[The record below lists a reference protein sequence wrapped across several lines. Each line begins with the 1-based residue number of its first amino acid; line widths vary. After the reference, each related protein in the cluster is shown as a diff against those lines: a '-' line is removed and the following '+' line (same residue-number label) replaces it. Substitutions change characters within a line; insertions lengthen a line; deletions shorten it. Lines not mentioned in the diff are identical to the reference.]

1 MQGRR
6 TDPPVS
12 VPTATGASPAATATP
27 EPLDEPPGVRW
38 TRRSQGFH
46 GVPSSALVPYPPI
59 ANSTVWVLPS
69 TIMPA
74 STRRRARVAV
84 TGETRPAHGFD
95 PPVVTRPSSS
105 TRSFSATGMP
115 WSGPIA
121 VARAEG
127 AVRALGR
134 EPGLVRV
141 DGDERV
147 ERGIAAGDPREARL
161 DQIDGREPAALERGR
176 ELGEGR
182 GRRILHG
189 DACYHARRRRAPA
202 LGLAP
207 GRRA

>member
-1 MQGRR
+1 MGSTGGSSRVRGSWGSAPSSARKRIAASSTERVIGPGVSRVVESGRTPCVEMRPTVTFNPTIPQKDAGRR

-27 EPLDEPPGVRW
+27 EPLDDPPGVRW

-105 TRSFSATGMP
+105 TRSFRAIGMP
-115 WSGPIA
+115 WSGPIRWPERK
-121 VARAEG
+121 ARA
-127 AVRALGR
+127 APSAASRASS
-134 EPGLVRV
+134 
-141 DGDERV
+141 
-147 ERGIAAGDPREARL
+147 A
-161 DQIDGREPAALERGR
+161 
-176 ELGEGR
+176 
-182 GRRILHG
+182 
-189 DACYHARRRRAPA
+189 
-202 LGLAP
+202 
-207 GRRA
+207 